1 MHLQQDLNVRFFPF
15 GVVTRNCTARKLPGF
30 LKPVFCSVAPQH
42 PKTEKGNPVRGISS
56 RPLRVEHEHL
66 RKGDIME
73 IIITAVLNSVAYQH
87 KTQAASVIPEPE
99 FRPFNLRAR
108 SSEAEDD
115 SSSRPSDRM
124 KSLVT
129 QIAS

>member
-1 MHLQQDLNVRFFPF
+1 
-15 GVVTRNCTARKLPGF
+15 
-30 LKPVFCSVAPQH
+30 
-42 PKTEKGNPVRGISS
+42 
-56 RPLRVEHEHL
+56 
-66 RKGDIME
+66 ME

-87 KTQAASVIPEPE
+87 KTQAASVNPEPE
-99 FRPFNLRAR
+99 FRPFNLRAPRR